1 LNVQF
6 HTYLD
11 FHATYANVSNE
22 FNNRSNS
29 FVSNFPAIIS
39 NFYLNFNNI
48 EILVLNTTE
57 MDHGYHKVIS
67 RFGLMHMVATNL
79 TDWFSVLVEETKHE
93 ILHLAHAS
101 NHHNSHD
108 ISVEMVLDDLHNST
122 IIPTLHNETITTTS
136 HEMPAAVFAASQKY
150 QECLRTNIM
159 GSLVQNASPFLFPCT
174 IEYSLICAV
183 ILFEMWKKVRSI
195 PEINKTRRNSL
206 KPGGHLSSSQVKSAY
221 HFSIDCSKAHRGMFA
236 GIVVIVMTII
246 CLIMYFVLHQHKD
259 YDNLAMKEVII
270 YEICIYTVCSVSTII
285 AFIRMRDLK
294 FQQKAGA
301 ADHHASTVKLDC
313 TLLVMAAVGV
323 YVYGMFS
330 IIGSVFAYQDET
342 NHSGEKEDE
351 ILYSRISCENLILFQ
366 KIHDPS

>member
-1 LNVQF
+1 
-6 HTYLD
+6 
-11 FHATYANVSNE
+11 
-22 FNNRSNS
+22 
-29 FVSNFPAIIS
+29 
-39 NFYLNFNNI
+39 
-48 EILVLNTTE
+48 

-79 TDWFSVLVEETKHE
+79 ADWFSVLVEETKHE
-93 ILHLAHAS
+93 ILHFAHDNS
-101 NHHNSHD
+101 HHSHD
-108 ISVEMVLDDLHNST
+108 ISAELISHDSLNST
-122 IIPTLHNETITTTS
+122 IMPIHNETTTN

-195 PEINKTRRNSL
+195 PEINKTRRNSI
-206 KPGGHLSSSQVKSAY
+206 KPGGHLASSHVKSAY

-246 CLIMYFVLHQHKD
+246 CLIMYFVLHSHSN
-259 YDNLAMKEVII
+259 YNNLAMKEVIF
-270 YEICIYTVCSVSTII
+270 YEICLYTVCSVATVI
-285 AFIRMRDLK
+285 AFMRMRDLK
-294 FQQKAGA
+294 FQQKGGA
-301 ADHHASTVKLDC
+301 SDHHASTVKLDC

-330 IIGSVFAYQDET
+330 IIGSVFAYQDMES
-342 NHSGEKEDE
+342 HSGEIFLSSTLK
-351 ILYSRISCENLILFQ
+351 
-366 KIHDPS
+366 